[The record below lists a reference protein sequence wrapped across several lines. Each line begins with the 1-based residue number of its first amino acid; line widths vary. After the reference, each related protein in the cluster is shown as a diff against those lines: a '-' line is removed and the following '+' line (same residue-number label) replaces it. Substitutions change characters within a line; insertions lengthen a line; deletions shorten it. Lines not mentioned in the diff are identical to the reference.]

1 MSNELVINSSRSGL
15 EIALLSDKKLIEYH
29 NEKNNASY
37 QVGDFYLGKVK
48 KVVPSLNAAF
58 VQIGAEKDAFLT
70 YFDLGPNV
78 LSVKKFSKIA
88 NHQNYNAHY
97 LEKFKL
103 EPKTEKTG
111 KIGQVLKPNQSIL
124 VQIIKEP
131 ISNKGPKV
139 TCDISLAGR
148 YFVLV
153 PFSNQVSLSKKIGS
167 PDERQRLKSLIRTIK
182 PENFG
187 VIVRTVAENIP
198 IEELDASLRELI
210 KKWDDLVK
218 GLKNASPKSLV
229 LGEGNRVETT
239 LRDIFD
245 ESFTSIVVN
254 DSEIA
259 ETIKDYIRPLIKD
272 SDKIVKH
279 YTGKSPIFD
288 VYDINKKI
296 KNSFGKSVPF
306 AAGAYLVIEHTE
318 ALHVIDVNSGNSS
331 FDPKSREENVYKVN
345 KEAVDE
351 IARQVRLRDMG
362 GIIIID
368 FIDLKDK
375 EKRALLHT
383 AMKQAMIKDKARH
396 TILPLTKFGLMQI
409 TRERIRPETQITTA
423 ETCVTCNGTGT
434 MENSTNYLAKLENQL
449 EYYWENINA
458 KGLMVKANPLIVSYI
473 KDGFPSR
480 RMKWWW
486 KYNKWLRVESDETYP
501 LNMIDY
507 YDKSESQI
515 K

>member
-15 EIALLSDKKLIEYH
+15 EIALLRDKKLVEYH

-88 NHQNYNAHY
+88 NNPNYTGIY
-97 LEKFKL
+97 LDSFKL
-103 EPKTEKTG
+103 EPQTEKTG
-111 KIGQVLKPNQSIL
+111 KIGQVLKPNQNIL

-131 ISNKGPKV
+131 IGSKGPKV
-139 TCDISLAGR
+139 SCDISLAGR
-148 YFVLV
+148 YFVLI
-153 PFSNQVSLSKKIGS
+153 PFSNQVSISKKIGS
-167 PDERQRLKSLIRTIK
+167 PEEKSRLKGLIRAVK

-187 VIVRTVAENIP
+187 VIVRTVAENVP
-198 IEELDASLRELI
+198 LEELDESLRELV
-210 KKWDDLVK
+210 KKWDELVK
-218 GLKNASPKSLV
+218 GLKKANPKSLV
-229 LGEGNRVETT
+229 LGEGNRIETI

-254 DSEIA
+254 DEVIA
-259 ETIKDYIRPLIKD
+259 QSIKDYIKPLIKD
-272 SDKIVKH
+272 SDKIVKN

-288 VYDINKKI
+288 VYDVSKKI
-296 KNSFGKSVPF
+296 KTSFGKSVPF
-306 AAGAYLVIEHTE
+306 SAGAYLVIEHTE
-318 ALHVIDVNSGNSS
+318 ALHVIDVNSGHSS
-331 FDPKSREENVYKVN
+331 FDPKSREENVFQVN
-345 KEAVDE
+345 MEAVEE
-351 IARQVRLRDMG
+351 IARQMRLRDMG
-362 GIIIID
+362 GIVVID

-375 EKRALLHT
+375 EKRAQLLT
-383 AMKQAMIKDKARH
+383 AMRNAMKTDKARH

-409 TRERIRPETQITTA
+409 TRERVRPETQIITS
-423 ETCVTCNGTGT
+423 ETCITCNGTGT

-458 KGLMVKANPLIVSYI
+458 KGLKIKANPLIVAYI
-473 KDGFPSR
+473 KEGFPSR
-480 RMKWWW
+480 RMKWFM
-486 KYNKWLRVESDETYP
+486 KYKRWLRVESDDKYP

-507 YDKSESQI
+507 YDGAESQI
-515 K
+515 I